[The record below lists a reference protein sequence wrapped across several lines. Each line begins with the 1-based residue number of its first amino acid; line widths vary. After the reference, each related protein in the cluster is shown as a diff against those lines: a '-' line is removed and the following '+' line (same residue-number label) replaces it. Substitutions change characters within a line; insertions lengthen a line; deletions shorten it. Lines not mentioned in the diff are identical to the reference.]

1 MNLINY
7 VKKRSEEIGDCWEW
21 TGALQQC
28 GTTPTMRYQQQ
39 TISVRRLLLMGQG
52 LDVAGKVATSS
63 CGNKLCV
70 NPDHLELI
78 TRKRLTKRIAA
89 NFANS
94 ISLMR
99 KAHISISMRQRSKLT
114 AALADEIRQS
124 DGKQRDIAKRYGVS
138 QTTVNGIKNGRT
150 WRDYLNPFAQL
161 IGAKKND

>member
-39 TISVRRLLLMGQG
+39 TISVRRLLL
-52 LDVAGKVATSS
+52 
-63 CGNKLCV
+63 
-70 NPDHLELI
+70 ELI

-114 AALADEIRQS
+114 AALAEEIRQA

-138 QTTVNGIKNGRT
+138 QSTVGGIKNGRT